1 MKISREVLDV
11 LRRLGL
17 SKYEANAYV
26 ALVGLSTGT
35 ATEIANIAGI
45 PETSAYRAL
54 NGLVQKGFAEVSLGR
69 PIIYRAVRPKQIKDK
84 IIKHLENAFFSLEE
98 IYGSIE
104 KEITPEIIYTIRG
117 KEKVYAKI
125 KEIIENAKA
134 KILISAPWEFIKVI
148 SPILKTVNKS
158 VLLEIIT
165 DSYPEGTFSES
176 VKIRLDFPLFAVD
189 LAVDSSYSLI
199 ALPDL
204 SVAGLS
210 DNPLVA
216 QHFEQFL
223 NLRWLHAKDIV
234 DKKNKK

>member
-1 MKISREVLDV
+1 MKISSEILDV

-17 SKYEANAYV
+17 SKYESSAYV

-45 PETSAYRAL
+45 PETSAYRTL

-69 PIIYRAVRPKQIKDK
+69 PIIYRAVRPKQIKEK
-84 IIKHLENAFFSLEE
+84 IIDQLEATFQELEKT
-98 IYGSIE
+98 YGTIE
-104 KEITPEIIYTIRG
+104 KEISPEIIYTIRG
-117 KEKVYAKI
+117 KEKVYEKI
-125 KEIIENAKA
+125 SEILSNAKT
-134 KILISAPWEFIKVI
+134 KIIISAPWKFIEI
-148 SPILKTVNKS
+148 IIPILKTIDNNVALK
-158 VLLEIIT
+158 IIT
-165 DSYPEGTFSES
+165 DTHPQEIVFSS
-176 VKIRLDFPLFAVD
+176 SAKIKFDFPLFAVD
-189 LAVDSSYSLI
+189 LAVDSSFSLI

-223 NLRWLHAKDIV
+223 NLRWLHAKDS
-234 DKKNKK
+234 D